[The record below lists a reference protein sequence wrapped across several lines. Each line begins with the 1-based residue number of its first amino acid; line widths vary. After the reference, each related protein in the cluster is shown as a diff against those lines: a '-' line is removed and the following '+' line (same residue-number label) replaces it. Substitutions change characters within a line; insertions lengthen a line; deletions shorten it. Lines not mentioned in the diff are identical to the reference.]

1 MAIKAKAE
9 ITISKIIDIDKV
21 VRYYL
26 LQSST
31 LAAPSKPADGAAISS
46 KWSKTEPSY
55 TSGST
60 STLYFVDQTVMSNG
74 ALKYSEVSKSSS
86 YEAAKEAWNKAN
98 SAQNSAASANN
109 KIDGLKV
116 GGRNIAEKTNQG
128 VTGWLWSMKTGGYS
142 MTEIVE
148 NGVRTCKIV
157 RNNVV
162 QSGWS
167 VIQYGNIGRAK
178 WKPNTVYTITMY
190 VKGSVSTR
198 INPYFREPDSTDA
211 LGTVTA
217 VKNKIVANEWQ
228 KLEWRFK
235 TANPLPSSANQTTYF
250 LDMNSDV
257 GVWYQFK
264 DLKIEEGNIATD
276 WTPAP
281 EDALDSVD
289 VEYYLSTS
297 ATSLAG
303 GSWTTTAPTWVN
315 GKYMWSRTVKTDGAG
330 NKTYSPSQNGV
341 CIAGATGAKGDK
353 GDRGAT
359 GATGPQGPT
368 GGTGPTGKG
377 VKSIV
382 EQYYKSTSATSLAG
396 GSWSNT
402 YPGWENGKY
411 IWTRSVITYTDNAT
425 TTTTAVCVT
434 GQKGDTGAKGDKGAT
449 GNTGPQGPQGP
460 QGNKGDTGATGNG
473 IKSTT
478 ITYQLCASRTTA
490 PTGTWLPSPPATD
503 IAKPYLWTRTVL
515 TYTNGST
522 STSYSV
528 SSTFDSLQVGGR
540 NLILNSKGDTKA
552 GFFKY
557 FTRVTDEYAEVTLK
571 SKKQYTSVTIE
582 DGFSLGV
589 RDYIV
594 GEKYIWSYDIMYT
607 AWNFPSGSNRAE
619 FWMGQRYTNA
629 PSGQT
634 GTGAWRSVTNHNL
647 PVVGSNGCKLNEW
660 YHVTRVVTIPTQ
672 ASANVGEAAY
682 IQFYNSSADVE
693 ASFTAR
699 IKNVKLERGNI
710 VTDWTP
716 APEDLES
723 RVTSAESSISNNSK
737 EIKLKASQ
745 ETVTALSKD
754 YNAYKK
760 TTTEFTQDIDGWRMD
775 WNKLISTDEAEV
787 ASHQDYITFQKGNM
801 LLGDSASNLKLKLTK
816 DSIQFKGTGD
826 TEVTPDSDATAW
838 ITGKTFH
845 IDTGEIKSSLKFG
858 NILMKPTSGGNL
870 AIGEVAEFGSTV
882 RIGLS
887 NGRNTK
893 IDSNGLTIKNGSALI
908 AQLGYDTVKD
918 EIGND
923 VQAPFYTFGIRKP
936 DSAVG
941 AYSVAQ
947 GYNVVASASDSSAF
961 GSYTQ
966 ASGGSSH
973 AEGYYTTASNN
984 MSHAEGTYTT
994 AKGYAS
1000 HSEGGNTT
1008 SIGNRSHAE
1017 GGYTSAGGEC
1027 SHAEGNYTIAG
1038 GMYSHAGGD
1047 HTKALSR
1054 AQTVIGSYN
1063 IADDSAKYLFIVG
1076 NGTAEDKRSNAFT
1089 VSRSGDVEAAGGL
1102 HTKGSEYLDMNNT
1115 SIYGTFTDGSNS
1127 EMLRLNTKDEL
1138 LIGYGQYGKA
1148 SVATRLYGG
1157 NKIAFHLKN
1166 PAASWIPYYTKGN
1179 SVSVKIY
1186 QTGFITNNGKE
1197 LMFFIPLSRPI
1208 VGVSTVAISSIDGLT
1223 VRQNGDYCFSKI
1235 ISSSPVKP
1243 KSYSASVVE
1252 GGCGIN
1258 IKATFTDTTNVQ
1270 NNDSCGVYASIKIT
1284 FS

>member
-1 MAIKAKAE
+1 MAVKAKAE
-9 ITISKIIDIDKV
+9 ITISRIIDIDKFTT
-21 VRYYL
+21 YYL

-31 LAAPSKPADGAAISS
+31 LAAPSKPKDGATIGSN
-46 KWSKTEPSY
+46 WSKTEPSY
-55 TSGST
+55 SSGST
-60 STLYFVDQTVMSNG
+60 MTLYSVNQTIMSNG
-74 ALKYSEVSKSSS
+74 AIKYSEVSKSSS

-98 SAQNSAASANN
+98 NAQNAANSANMNLN
-109 KIDGLKV
+109 KLTGDASNYSQLNDATASNWGFTKDSTADGHWYTMNKLYRDTFISNFFDCYGSKKFRIQFEVATSVQANTTNSTTTITKKYTTVSV
-116 GGRNIAEKTNQG
+116 GIYCFDDNGKALYWPLSKG
-128 VTGWLWSMKTGGYS
+128 VTGS
-142 MTEIVE
+142 E
-148 NGVRTCKIV
+148 NTTTASVDS
-157 RNNVV
+157 VV
-162 QSGWS
+162 TTHADTRKFRVAVQISGWNNFS
-167 VIQYGNIGRAK
+167 GTLKIRNIR
-178 WKPNTVYTITMY
+178 
-190 VKGSVSTR
+190 
-198 INPYFREPDSTDA
+198 
-211 LGTVTA
+211 VTA
-217 VKNKIVANEWQ
+217 
-228 KLEWRFK
+228 
-235 TANPLPSSANQTTYF
+235 
-250 LDMNSDV
+250 LD
-257 GVWYQFK
+257 Q
-264 DLKIEEGNIATD
+264 LA
-276 WTPAP
+276 
-281 EDALDSVD
+281 SVD

-449 GNTGPQGPQGP
+449 GNTGPQGPQG
-460 QGNKGDTGATGNG
+460 NKGDTGATGNG

-557 FTRVTDEYAEVTLK
+557 FTRVTDEYAEFTLK
-571 SKKQYTSVTIE
+571 SKKQYASVTIE

-660 YHVTRVVTIPTQ
+660 YHVTQVVTIPTQ
-672 ASANVGEAAY
+672 ASANIGEQAS
-682 IQFYNSSADVE
+682 IQLYNSSADVE

-699 IKNVKLERGNI
+699 IKNVKLEKGN
-710 VTDWTP
+710 VATDWTP

-787 ASHQDYITFQKGNM
+787 ASHQDYITFQKGNI

-826 TEVTPDSDATAW
+826 ATVTPDSDATAW

-858 NILMKPTSGGNL
+858 NILMKPTSDGNL

-882 RIGLS
+882 RIGRS
-887 NGRNTK
+887 TGRNTK
-893 IDSNGLTIKNGSALI
+893 IDSNGLTIKNNTNYI
-908 AQLGYDTVKD
+908 AQIGYGDAVNSSGETRPS
-918 EIGND
+918 
-923 VQAPFYTFGIRKP
+923 PFYTFGSRHANSVI
-936 DSAVG
+936 G
-941 AYSVAQ
+941 AWSFAL
-947 GYNVVASASDSSAF
+947 GSNVTASSFVSSAF
-961 GSYTQ
+961 GDATI
-966 ASGGSSH
+966 ASGLASHAEGSLTIASGSSSH
-973 AEGYYTTASNN
+973 AEGISTVASGAY
-984 MSHAEGTYTT
+984 SHAEGQ
-994 AKGYAS
+994 GPVAS
-1000 HSEGGNTT
+1000 GN
-1008 SIGNRSHAE
+1008 G
-1017 GGYTSAGGEC
+1017 
-1027 SHAEGNYTIAG
+1027 
-1038 GMYSHAGGD
+1038 SHAGGFYTIAASA
-1047 HTKALSR
+1047 H
-1054 AQTVIGSYN
+1054 QTAIGAYN
-1063 IADDSAKYLFIVG
+1063 IQDSNGRYLLIIG
-1076 NGTAEDKRSNAFT
+1076 NGTAKDKRSNAFT

-1127 EMLRLNTKDEL
+1127 EMLRLNTNDEL
-1138 LIGYGQYGKA
+1138 LIGYGQYSKA

-1166 PAASWIPYYTKGN
+1166 PAASWIPYYTKGD

-1243 KSYSASVVE
+1243 KSYSASVVG

>member
-1 MAIKAKAE
+1 MAVKAKAE
-9 ITISKIIDIDKV
+9 ITISRIIDIDKFTT
-21 VRYYL
+21 YYL

-31 LAAPSKPADGAAISS
+31 LAAPSKPKDGATIGSN
-46 KWSKTEPSY
+46 WSKTEPSY
-55 TSGST
+55 SSGST
-60 STLYFVDQTVMSNG
+60 MTLYSVNQTIMSNG
-74 ALKYSEVSKSSS
+74 AIEYSEVSKSSS

-98 SAQNSAASANN
+98 NAQNAANSANMNLN
-109 KIDGLKV
+109 KLTGDASNYSQLNDATASNWGFTKDSTADGHWYTMNKLCRDTFISNFFDCYGSKKFRIQFEVATSVQANTTNSTTTITKKYATVSV
-116 GGRNIAEKTNQG
+116 GIYCFDDNGKALYWPLSKG
-128 VTGWLWSMKTGGYS
+128 VTGS
-142 MTEIVE
+142 E
-148 NGVRTCKIV
+148 NTTTASVDSVVTTHADTRKFRVAVQIYGWNNFSGTLKI
-157 RNNVV
+157 RN
-162 QSGWS
+162 
-167 VIQYGNIGRAK
+167 IR
-178 WKPNTVYTITMY
+178 
-190 VKGSVSTR
+190 
-198 INPYFREPDSTDA
+198 
-211 LGTVTA
+211 VTA
-217 VKNKIVANEWQ
+217 
-228 KLEWRFK
+228 
-235 TANPLPSSANQTTYF
+235 
-250 LDMNSDV
+250 LDR
-257 GVWYQFK
+257 
-264 DLKIEEGNIATD
+264 LA
-276 WTPAP
+276 
-281 EDALDSVD
+281 SVD

-341 CIAGATGAKGDK
+341 CIAGA
-353 GDRGAT
+353 
-359 GATGPQGPT
+359 
-368 GGTGPTGKG
+368 
-377 VKSIV
+377 
-382 EQYYKSTSATSLAG
+382 
-396 GSWSNT
+396 
-402 YPGWENGKY
+402 
-411 IWTRSVITYTDNAT
+411 
-425 TTTTAVCVT
+425 
-434 GQKGDTGAKGDKGAT
+434 TGAKGDKGAT

-571 SKKQYTSVTIE
+571 SKKQYTGVTIE
-582 DGFSLGV
+582 DGFSLDV

-607 AWNFPSGSNRAE
+607 VWNFPSGSNRTE

-634 GTGAWRSVTNHNL
+634 GTGAYGTVTKHNL

-660 YHVTRVVTIPTQ
+660 YHVTQVVTIPTQ
-672 ASANVGEAAY
+672 ASANIGEQAS

-710 VTDWTP
+710 ATDWTP

-787 ASHQDYITFQKGNM
+787 ASHQNYITFKKGDM

-858 NILMKPTSGGNL
+858 NILMKPTSDGNL

-882 RIGLS
+882 RIGRS
-887 NGRNTK
+887 TGRNTK
-893 IDSNGLTIKNGSALI
+893 IDSNGLTIKNNTNYI
-908 AQLGYDTVKD
+908 AQIGYGDAINSSGET
-918 EIGND
+918 IPS
-923 VQAPFYTFGIRKP
+923 PFYTFGSRKAN
-936 DSAVG
+936 SVIG
-941 AYSVAQ
+941 AWSFAL
-947 GYNVVASASDSSAF
+947 GSNVTASSFVSSAF
-961 GSYTQ
+961 GDVTI
-966 ASGGSSH
+966 ASGLASHAEGSLTIASGTSSH
-973 AEGYYTTASNN
+973 AEGISTVASGAY
-984 MSHAEGTYTT
+984 SHAEGQ
-994 AKGYAS
+994 GPVAS
-1000 HSEGGNTT
+1000 GND
-1008 SIGNRSHAE
+1008 
-1017 GGYTSAGGEC
+1017 
-1027 SHAEGNYTIAG
+1027 
-1038 GMYSHAGGD
+1038 SHAGGFYTIAASA
-1047 HTKALSR
+1047 H
-1054 AQTVIGSYN
+1054 QTAIGAYN
-1063 IADDSAKYLFIVG
+1063 IQDSNDRYLLIIG
-1076 NGTAEDKRSNAFT
+1076 NGTAKDKRSNAFT

-1127 EMLRLNTKDEL
+1127 EMLRLNTNNEL

-1148 SVATRLYGG
+1148 SVTTRLYGG

-1166 PAASWIPYYTKGN
+1166 PAASWIPYYTKGD

-1208 VGVSTVAISSIDGLT
+1208 VGVSAVAISSIDGLT

-1243 KSYSASVVE
+1243 NSYSASVVG

-1258 IKATFTDTTNVQ
+1258 IKATFTDTTNVR